1 MNVWRRLGQVMTKN
15 LFLQNVHWQQEQKKK
30 QLERFM
36 SNRYLILAR
45 FYLFKWDESYLL
57 RLSYIIKKNLNTNK
71 KVRINNGFPVLTVK
85 LLGRTKNETRSM
97 NEACLFC
104 TQKRLRH
111 NRICPG
117 KWKNCHFYF
126 LLNACHYIEYLKNW
140 KNRWC

>member
-85 LLGRTKNETRSM
+85 LSERTKNETRIM
-97 NEACLFC
+97 NEACLFW

-126 LLNACHYIEYLKNW
+126 LLNACHYIEYQKNW

>member
-15 LFLQNVHWQQEQKKK
+15 LFLQNVHWQPEQKK

-104 TQKRLRH
+104 TQKLLRH

-126 LLNACHYIEYLKNW
+126 LLNACHYIEYQKNW